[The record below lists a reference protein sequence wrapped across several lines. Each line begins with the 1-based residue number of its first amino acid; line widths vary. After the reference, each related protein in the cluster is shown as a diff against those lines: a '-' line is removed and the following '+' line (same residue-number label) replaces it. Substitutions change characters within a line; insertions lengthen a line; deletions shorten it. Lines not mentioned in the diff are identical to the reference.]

1 MLLHILLLLLLLL
14 VDLVRGLRRC
24 CKVVHGSRCDHSLL
38 LLLLLLL
45 VLLLPVEAETA
56 KSVVSRQL
64 IARILRL
71 LLLHNSCPD
80 DGLRDQ
86 FNGLRLRSGCHI
98 RIHLV
103 LVVLVQG
110 VRVGVL
116 VIRVSRVGNNILIG
130 RLHWRRIAEHSSS
143 AVVAESRPTTG
154 SGQAV
159 VGAGGISS
167 GVWGDSD
174 DVSTVK

>member
-1 MLLHILLLLLLLL
+1 MLFHILLLLLLLL
-14 VDLVRGLRRC
+14 VDLVRGLRRG
-24 CKVVHGSRCDHSLL
+24 CKVVHGSRCDHSL

-64 IARILRL
+64 IARILR

-116 VIRVSRVGNNILIG
+116 VIRVSRVGNNVLIG

-143 AVVAESRPTTG
+143 AVVAESRPTAG

-159 VGAGGISS
+159 VGTGGISS